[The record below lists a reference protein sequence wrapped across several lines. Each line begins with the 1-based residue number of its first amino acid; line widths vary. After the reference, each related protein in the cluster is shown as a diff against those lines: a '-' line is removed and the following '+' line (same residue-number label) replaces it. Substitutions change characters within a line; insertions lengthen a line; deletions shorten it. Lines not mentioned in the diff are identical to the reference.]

1 MNYFELFEIPV
12 NIKNDPALLSKKY
25 VELQRKYHP
34 DFFTQSTKYEQSDA
48 LEISSSINKALKVLK
63 DENATIKYILQ
74 LKGLLEEEEK
84 YALPPDFLME
94 MMELNENLTEED
106 TKHKDQITS
115 YMNELYNEVRDI
127 IDTYNDAT
135 VTNESLLKLKEYYYK
150 KKYLQRIL
158 ERLEG

>member
-34 DFFTQSTKYEQSDA
+34 DFLTQSTKYEQSDA

-63 DENATIKYILQ
+63 DKNATIKYILQ

-135 VTNESLLKLKEYYYK
+135 VT
-150 KKYLQRIL
+150 
-158 ERLEG
+158 